1 YTNGAR
7 GIWFWSGRM
16 WDAEDL
22 FAVNK
27 VVRAIEPIENV
38 IVNGNL
44 VGNWAQ
50 VKGPGRVSG
59 MRLHDEMVLLIADY
73 YGHTNG
79 EVKLRLNVPKGG
91 TVTDLLDEGKVIMKL
106 MPGKDNL
113 IVNLNGKRARLLRI
127 NPK

>member
-1 YTNGAR
+1 RLPKSDVMPWLTPGDAGTFPEQTFVWAMLEAYTNGAR

-27 VVRAIEPIENV
+27 VVRAIAPIENV

-79 EVKLRLNVPKGG
+79 KVKLRLNVP
-91 TVTDLLDEGKVIMKL
+91 
-106 MPGKDNL
+106 
-113 IVNLNGKRARLLRI
+113 
-127 NPK
+127 